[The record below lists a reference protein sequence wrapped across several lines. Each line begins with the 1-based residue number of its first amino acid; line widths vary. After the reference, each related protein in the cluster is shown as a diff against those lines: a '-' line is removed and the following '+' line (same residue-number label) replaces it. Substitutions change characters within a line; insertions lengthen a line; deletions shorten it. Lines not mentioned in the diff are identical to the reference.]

1 MFLSTPSSFT
11 PAWNPISNFF
21 SFWVQSLFL
30 WPPCLSCL
38 GSSTVNVLLSCV
50 NAALCAFYVCICMDI
65 FVVSCVCMEM
75 VVRQPRR
82 KGRHRGENRTV
93 CATSHSL
100 LLSFHYRYVWLW
112 HLSFCLPRNH
122 ITRAWISQEKE
133 KILEKKYLLQYGFYL
148 PFDDIHIFFIQRKHF
163 NHNTVEIT
171 VKSFF

>member
-133 KILEKKYLLQYGFYL
+133 KILEKK
-148 PFDDIHIFFIQRKHF
+148 IFIAIWVLFAFWRYTYILYSKETFQP
-163 NHNTVEIT
+163 
-171 VKSFF
+171 